1 LSDESWDQSYLGV
14 DGGEPPSSHYIVL
27 YEELGVEGGEPTMHA
42 LPVSDWKSFRRET
55 MAERNAPKSEDQ
67 LKMFEAMRDSSL
79 DVRPSLLRKGLA
91 HGALPEDSRE
101 GGMVSDSALHE
112 LSIVLGEQSGTS
124 GVQGV
129 EGYRTAFEREAR
141 ESKKGGG
148 GGGGGRGGVGDE
160 DIVGATGAEDV
171 DAQLALLE
179 GSGGVEPI
187 ASESGGGDAGQRTRY
202 GLDFGVGEYVF
213 EVFGGVGS
221 TEGLEDADLMNTVMY
236 GENDGAAPGD
246 KSDDETGGA
255 EGEYLDLEEE
265 EEEELKEKADLEVE
279 GAHPAKRQRTDFLA
293 TELVSFLTSQGGS
306 ATGEAMRKNFKKHFK
321 KHPEL
326 KDQLKEILASQSL
339 TTKGNSLDGKV
350 VFHLKKGAS

>member
-1 LSDESWDQSYLGV
+1 V
-14 DGGEPPSSHYIVL
+14 
-27 YEELGVEGGEPTMHA
+27 
-42 LPVSDWKSFRRET
+42 
-55 MAERNAPKSEDQ
+55 
-67 LKMFEAMRDSSL
+67 
-79 DVRPSLLRKGLA
+79 
-91 HGALPEDSRE
+91 
-101 GGMVSDSALHE
+101 
-112 LSIVLGEQSGTS
+112 
-124 GVQGV
+124 
-129 EGYRTAFEREAR
+129 
-141 ESKKGGG
+141 